1 MIHLRAEKVLK
12 LAICFIINDGDI
24 TIDSDDD
31 SVHCNSVIYIYGGTI
46 NAATGDDGV
55 HADDLLTVNGGT
67 INITQCY
74 EGLEADD
81 IVINDG
87 DISVVSSDDGINFI

>member
-1 MIHLRAEKVLK
+1 MQ
-12 LAICFIINDGDI
+12 FSN
-24 TIDSDDD
+24 
-31 SVHCNSVIYIYGGTI
+31 IYICGTI

-87 DISVVSSDDGINFI
+87 DISVVSSDDGINSSDGSYNN